1 MQRRFP
7 PKKAAFAEAFTQ
19 VFTLD
24 LRFHDTD
31 LSNASCFTGDLRGL
45 PGGGDPLG
53 TSRWCGS
60 AFIAKGSF
68 DLTWLTNL
76 KL

>member
-1 MQRRFP
+1 MLKLSPRSSRSTCASTIP
-7 PKKAAFAEAFTQ
+7 
-19 VFTLD
+19 
-24 LRFHDTD
+24 D